1 MIPTCLGLLGALAPA
16 WSAHAPTQDAAPP
29 LHDHA
34 SIVST
39 VQSLAGAHGE
49 RLTAE
54 VIATSPGGLDVHAL
68 RVSAGAEVPANQ
80 PAILLLAG
88 LDGARAYTTSM
99 ALDHVRALL
108 EGYGNDE
115 AVTELLDTT
124 TVYVV
129 PRLDVDAGQ
138 ARFARPRHELGG
150 TGHGVDNDRDGRQ
163 GEDPPA
169 DVDGDGLVTWMRY
182 EDPEG
187 EWIEDPTDP
196 RAMIEADAKKGQRG
210 KWKRVV
216 EGFDRDGDERVA
228 EDPLHDAIVNRNFA
242 RNWNEH
248 AAYAGLYPTKEPAT
262 LGLSEFLLAHPD
274 IALVVTYGDEHNLG
288 EKPKS
293 QPDSGPRSRG
303 DVQVGIYEAD
313 MAAYGLLGERYRDL
327 TGNKAKP
334 QGEQRGSAQGFL
346 YHHRGLFTLDI
357 DPWAVPL
364 DAKKAKPEAE
374 ASGEEAPEEE
384 SIEESAEEAAGDES
398 AEEATEVAT
407 EQAAAET
414 PKDEKK
420 KDEPK
425 PGDDAKRLIWLDQN
439 SEAAFVTWTA
449 FEHPQLGPVEIG
461 GFAPYALVEPPAE
474 QLAETTA
481 KHFDFL
487 LTLGAD
493 LPRLALVDV
502 EAKVLGGGLF
512 EVHAVLEN
520 ASLLPQQSRAA
531 QRARAIKPAR
541 VRIELPD
548 GAELLGGRE
557 QQLVGNLSGAGGR
570 EEFRWLVGGVGDIAQ
585 LQVTFQTD
593 NAGAQS
599 ATPEVK

>member
-16 WSAHAPTQDAAPP
+16 WSAPAPTQDAAPP

-39 VQSLAGAHGE
+39 VQFLAGAHGD

-68 RVSAGAEVPANQ
+68 RVSAGSEIPESQ

-124 TVYVV
+124 TIYIV
-129 PRLDVDAGQ
+129 PRLDVDAAQ
-138 ARFARPRHELGG
+138 ARFARPRHVLGG
-150 TGHGVDNDRDGRQ
+150 TGHGVDNDRDGVQ

-169 DVDGDGLVTWMRY
+169 DIDGDGLVTWIRY

-196 RAMIEADAKKGQRG
+196 RAMIKADAKKGQRG
-210 KWKRVV
+210 KWKRVI
-216 EGFDRDGDERVA
+216 EGFDSDGDERVA

-248 AAYAGLYPTKEPAT
+248 AAYAGLYPTNEPAT
-262 LGLSEFLLAHPD
+262 FGLSEFLLAHPD
-274 IALVVTYGDEHNLG
+274 IALVVAYGDEHNLG

-313 MAAYGLLGERYRDL
+313 MTAYGLLGERYRDL
-327 TGNKAKP
+327 TGNKTKP
-334 QGEQRGSAQGFL
+334 QGEEPGSAQGFL

-357 DPWAVPL
+357 DPWSVPL
-364 DAKKAKPEAE
+364 DAKKAEPEEEAAE
-374 ASGEEAPEEE
+374 EGTEEAPVEEVTEEAPE
-384 SIEESAEEAAGDES
+384 D
-398 AEEATEVAT
+398 EATEVAN
-407 EQAAAET
+407 EDASAGADDDES
-414 PKDEKK
+414 KDEKK
-420 KDEPK
+420 KKDAPK
-425 PGDDAKRLIWLDQN
+425 PGDDAKRLLWLDQN

-474 QLAETTA
+474 QLAETTS

-502 EAKVLGGGLF
+502 EAKALGGGLF
-512 EVHAVLEN
+512 EVNAVLEN
-520 ASLLPQQSRAA
+520 PSLLPQQSRAA
-531 QRARAIKPAR
+531 QRARSIRPAR

-585 LQVTFQTD
+585 LQVTFHTD

>member
-1 MIPTCLGLLGALAPA
+1 MIPTCLGLLGALVPA
-16 WSAHAPTQDAAPP
+16 WSAPALPQEAAPP

-39 VQSLAGAHGE
+39 VQTLAGAHEG
-49 RLTAE
+49 RLAVE

-68 RVSAGAEVPANQ
+68 RVSAASEIPESQ

-108 EGYGNDE
+108 EGYGTDDG
-115 AVTELLDTT
+115 VTQLLDTT

-129 PRLDVDAGQ
+129 PRLDVDAAQ

-169 DVDGDGLVTWMRY
+169 DIDGDGLVTWIRY

-196 RAMIEADAKKGQRG
+196 RAMVKADAKKGQRG
-210 KWKRVV
+210 KWKRVT
-216 EGFDRDGDERVA
+216 EGFDSDGDERVA
-228 EDPLHDAIVNRNFA
+228 EDPLLDAVVNRNFA
-242 RNWNEH
+242 RNWDEH
-248 AAYAGLYPTKEPAT
+248 AAYAGLYPTNEPAT
-262 LGLSEFLLAHPD
+262 FGLSEFLLAHPD

-303 DVQVGIYEAD
+303 EVQVGIYEKD
-313 MAAYGLLGERYRDL
+313 MGAYGMLGERYREL
-327 TGNKAKP
+327 TGNEAKP
-334 QGEQRGSAQGFL
+334 QGEQPGSAQGFL

-364 DAKKAKPEAE
+364 DAKEAAE
-374 ASGEEAPEEE
+374 EGEEGTEEAPAEEGEE
-384 SIEESAEEAAGDES
+384 STEEAPAQDDGED
-398 AEEATEVAT
+398 AAATDD
-407 EQAAAET
+407 AET
-414 PKDEKK
+414 PEEEKK

-425 PGDDAKRLIWLDQN
+425 PGDEAKRLIWLDQN
-439 SEAAFVTWTA
+439 TEAAFVTWTA

-461 GFAPYALVEPPAE
+461 GFAPYVLVEPPAE
-474 QLAETTA
+474 QLAETTV
-481 KHFDFL
+481 KHFEFL

-502 EAKVLGGGLF
+502 EAKALGGGLF
-512 EVHAVLEN
+512 EVSATLEN
-520 ASLLPQQSRAA
+520 PSLLPQQSRAA
-531 QRARAIKPAR
+531 ERSRAIRPAR
-541 VRIELPD
+541 VHIQLPE
-548 GAELLGGRE
+548 GAELLGGRP
-557 QQLVGNLSGAGGR
+557 QQLVGNLAGVGGR
-570 EEFRWLVGGVGDIAQ
+570 EEFLWLVGGVGDIAQ
-585 LQVTFQTD
+585 LQVTFHTD